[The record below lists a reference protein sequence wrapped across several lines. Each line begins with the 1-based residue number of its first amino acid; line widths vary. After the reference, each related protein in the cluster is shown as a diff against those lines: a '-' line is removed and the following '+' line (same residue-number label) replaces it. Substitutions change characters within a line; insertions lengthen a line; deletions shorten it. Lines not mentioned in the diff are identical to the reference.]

1 MDVEALTQKFFDGT
15 YGDASPYVYNVYKE
29 YRVLAAY
36 QTDEMGYKGSRSIFM
51 NALQEKFWPKNL
63 LARWIDQLYQGI
75 DSLEPL
81 KTTDVSLYDKL
92 VNNVELELVSF
103 LYLYVELYGN
113 VTDLETVNLYKTECK
128 RIIESI
134 GLTLYAER
142 NAPVSTIF
150 TSWGLND

>member
-1 MDVEALTQKFFDGT
+1 M
-15 YGDASPYVYNVYKE
+15 YKE

-92 VNNVELELVSF
+92 VNNVEVELVSF

>member
-1 MDVEALTQKFFDGT
+1 
-15 YGDASPYVYNVYKE
+15 
-29 YRVLAAY
+29 
-36 QTDEMGYKGSRSIFM
+36 M